1 MPFRKGQVI
10 REPMPKLIIDGR
22 NIEVPEGTKV
32 IEAAERL
39 GIMIPRFCYHKALGA
54 VGACR
59 VCAVKFVDG
68 PVKGIEMSCMEDARD
83 GMVVSTTDPEAQAF
97 RKYVIEWLMLNH
109 PLDCPVCDEG
119 GHCLLQDQTVAGGH
133 GLRRYQ
139 GKKRTYHDQT
149 LGPFVQHEMNRCIHC
164 FRCRRFYQDFAGYR
178 DLGAMQIGNRMY
190 FGRFEDGTLE
200 SPFSGNLIDICPTGV
215 YTDKPARFKGRRWD
229 FERSPSL
236 CIHCS
241 LGCSTTVSAR
251 YREVMRQEA
260 RYNESVNGFF
270 ICDRG
275 RYGFDFAN
283 HRDRLRT
290 ARIGDK
296 AVPWKEGIEAAASEL
311 KKITGQAGAWSVA
324 CLGSSRC
331 SLETQASLKRLCRQL
346 GWPDPFYFTDPLMAR
361 KVRSAVDNLDGQLA
375 VSMREIEGADFILAV
390 GADPLNEAPMAALAM
405 RQAHRKGAHVAVVDP
420 RPVSLPFTFSHFAVT
435 REALDL
441 CTGRIVRA
449 ALNWRLPKDLAGE
462 SAGFFDALL
471 GHDTPDPDLEIR
483 LDQTAE
489 KLAKSQRPVLICGTD
504 IVPEHTPSLVAT
516 LAHLLR
522 RSFESTGLFY
532 LLPGPNGFGAG
543 LLSSGQEEGSVVEA
557 MESGKI
563 KALILVE
570 QDLFHRYPDRKRLE
584 KALEGLDFLLVLDY
598 LPSPSAIRAHIVLPT
613 TTVFESASTFVN
625 QEGRVHTALPVHRG
639 GTPISQV
646 DGGKHPPRTFL
657 DHVPGGDPKA
667 AHVTLDEL
675 YAAIAGKEKG
685 RLVGDIFDWLAQE
698 DPVFEPI
705 RSVSQKLSGFRFSL
719 QTRGTP
725 DFSIPIRG
733 GRSSGQEGFELL
745 LTERIFGTE
754 ELSRY
759 SVFTQQAETA
769 PAAFLHPE
777 DAQRLG
783 LSEGDRLSISLEGG
797 ELVVGLCMVPTMAKG
812 IVIIPRHRQLDWQK
826 TSRWPVRLKDE
837 QIRKHPA

>member
-1 MPFRKGQVI
+1 VNRD
-10 REPMPKLIIDGR
+10 PMPKLIIDGR
-22 NIEVPEGTKV
+22 DIEVPEGTKV

-39 GIMIPRFCYHKALGA
+39 GIMVPRFCYHKALGS

-97 RKYVIEWLMLNH
+97 RKYVIECLMLNH

-119 GHCLLQDQTVAGGH
+119 GHCLLQDQTIAGGH
-133 GLRRYQ
+133 GRRRYQ
-139 GKKRTYHDQT
+139 GKKRTYHDQS

-164 FRCRRFYQDFAGYR
+164 FRCRRFYQDFTGYR

-215 YTDKPARFKGRRWD
+215 YTDQPSRFKGRRWD
-229 FERSPSL
+229 FERGPSV
-236 CIHCS
+236 CVHCS
-241 LGCSTTVSAR
+241 LGCNTTVSAR

-283 HRDRLRT
+283 HRDRPRT

-296 AVPWKEGIEAAASEL
+296 AVPWEKGIEAAACAL
-311 KKITGQAGAWSVA
+311 KKITHQTGAGSVA

-331 SLETQASLKRLCRQL
+331 SLEAQASLKRLCRQL
-346 GWPDPFYFTDPLMAR
+346 GWPDPSFFADPLIAG
-361 KVRSAVDNLDGQLA
+361 KVRRAVGNLDGHLA
-375 VSMREIEGADFILAV
+375 VSMSEIEGADFILAV

-405 RQAHRKGAHVAVVDP
+405 RQAQLKGAHVAIVDP
-420 RPVSLPFTFSHFAVT
+420 RPVSLPLAFSHLAVIP
-435 REALDL
+435 EALDL
-441 CTGRIVRA
+441 CAGWIVRS
-449 ALNWRLPKDLAGE
+449 ALNGRLSEGLAAE
-462 SAGFFDALL
+462 SAGFFESIL
-471 GHDTPDPDLEIR
+471 GDYRPDPDLKIR

-489 KLAKSQRPVLICGTD
+489 RLVKSQRPVVICGTD
-504 IVPEHTPSLVAT
+504 IVPESTPSLIAT

-522 RSFESTGLFY
+522 GSLEWTGLFY

-543 LLSSGQEEGSVVEA
+543 LLSSGQEEKSVVEA

-563 KALILVE
+563 KALVLVE
-570 QDLFHRYPDRKRLE
+570 HDLFHHYPDRIRLE

-598 LPSPSAIRAHIVLPT
+598 LPSPSVAKAHMVLPT
-613 TTVFESASTFVN
+613 TTVFESAATFVN
-625 QEGRVHTALPVHRG
+625 QEGRVHAALPVHRG

-646 DGGKHPPRTFL
+646 SGGKHPRRTFL
-657 DHVPGGDPKA
+657 EHVPGGDLRV
-667 AHVTLDEL
+667 AHMALDEL
-675 YAAIAGKEKG
+675 YAALSGEERGKLHAGIRE
-685 RLVGDIFDWLAQE
+685 WLAQE
-698 DPVFEPI
+698 NPVFEAIHSP
-705 RSVSQKLSGFRFSL
+705 SNGPTGFRLPL
-719 QTRGTP
+719 QSGRVP
-725 DFSIPIRG
+725 DFSLTSRRE
-733 GRSSGQEGFELL
+733 RSSGQEGLELL
-745 LTERIFGTE
+745 LTEQVFGTE
-754 ELSRY
+754 ELSGY
-759 SVFTQQAETA
+759 SAFTKRAEIA

-777 DAQRLG
+777 DVQRLG
-783 LSEGDRLSISLEGG
+783 LSEGDSVSLSLEGG
-797 ELVVGLCMVPTMAKG
+797 ELVLQLCMAPTMAKG
-812 IVIIPRHRQLDWQK
+812 LVIIPRHRELDWQK
-826 TSRWPVRLKDE
+826 LCRWPVRLKDE